1 MIGKDGLEN
10 QKKINEELSATDKA
24 ILEAGRKAAQLT
36 EESRSLTAELK
47 DQLGIR
53 SKNNEGEKTLLSLSK
68 QITKSAQENK
78 VALRESGDITKQL
91 KTDTKTLEA
100 AKREQLILEQTIGK
114 AGTDQANA
122 ISSRAKAIQTN
133 NAKILQIENEIA
145 NTKGGATEE
154 QLKQLNIKTKR
165 AAEKEYLR

>member
-68 QITKSAQENK
+68 QITKSAQ
-78 VALRESGDITKQL
+78 G
-91 KTDTKTLEA
+91 KTYH
-100 AKREQLILEQTIGK
+100 R
-114 AGTDQANA
+114 
-122 ISSRAKAIQTN
+122 
-133 NAKILQIENEIA
+133 
-145 NTKGGATEE
+145 
-154 QLKQLNIKTKR
+154 
-165 AAEKEYLR
+165 